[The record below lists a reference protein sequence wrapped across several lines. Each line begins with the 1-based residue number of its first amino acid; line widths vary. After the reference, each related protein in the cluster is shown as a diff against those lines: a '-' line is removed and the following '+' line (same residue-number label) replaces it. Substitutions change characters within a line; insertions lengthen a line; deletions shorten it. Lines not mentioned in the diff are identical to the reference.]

1 WLGSWQPGDRPSG
14 PERWS
19 GSASPVRGIGL
30 PLTRLAS
37 CRLTRGSHAQWD
49 PARHGTFE
57 EGVMATR
64 ALLCP
69 ECGATVTAGRLS
81 CLECGALL
89 AAVAGVGRRAMQTV
103 AAPQS
108 PTPAVPLMAAPQV
121 PGPQAPVTPVPMA

>member
-1 WLGSWQPGDRPSG
+1 
-14 PERWS
+14 
-19 GSASPVRGIGL
+19 
-30 PLTRLAS
+30 
-37 CRLTRGSHAQWD
+37 
-49 PARHGTFE
+49 
-57 EGVMATR
+57 MATR

-108 PTPAVPLMAAPQV
+108 STPAAPVPLMAVPQV
-121 PGPQAPVTPVPMA
+121 PVPQGERSSEPVQDPGSARSTGPFGSTTALRAETPGVGDGPAWPW